1 MDTVT
6 ISSRFQIV
14 IPRGIREAMRLRSGD
29 KVQVIAYRNRI
40 EIVPVR
46 NLRNLRGFLK
56 GMDTSVARDPD
67 RA

>member
-1 MDTVT
+1 M
-6 ISSRFQIV
+6 

>member
-1 MDTVT
+1 
-6 ISSRFQIV
+6 
-14 IPRGIREAMRLRSGD
+14 MRLRSGD